1 MQIERVEIQVIGP
14 ETERY
19 TWSDDLPE
27 QYQSNTLL
35 RVYTDAGL
43 EQESGTRLLSVT
55 IATPPSRYA
64 TWCRF

>member
-35 RVYTDAGL
+35 RIYTNTGL
-43 EQESGTRLLSVT
+43 EGIAGVWNATSFGYDRYTAES
-55 IATPPSRYA
+55 
-64 TWCRF
+64 